1 MVSCISCGIG
11 SIPNFLSRSK
21 IVYRS
26 SCPSIRI
33 ICLFSS
39 IVYPFA
45 RYSFS
50 IFVSRFVLFLL
61 VWLVKYIIRSD
72 EYIG

>member
-1 MVSCISCGIG
+1 
-11 SIPNFLSRSK
+11 
-21 IVYRS
+21 VYRS

-61 VWLVKYIIRSD
+61 VWLVKYIIRSE
-72 EYIG
+72 EYIR

>member
-1 MVSCISCGIG
+1 
-11 SIPNFLSRSK
+11 
-21 IVYRS
+21 VYRS

-50 IFVSRFVLFLL
+50 IFVSRFVLFFVGL
-61 VWLVKYIIRSD
+61 VSKIY
-72 EYIG
+72 Y